1 MAQNTNQS
9 GPSPEQQMQQ
19 TLKASHGVAM
29 QAAKSHSDGLAK
41 MMEAIQGLHS
51 QTMSAQAAPP
61 AGAMMPGQD
70 QGGGDP
76 EQAVWSAFPSTDP
89 SSVDRMIQQAGSLE
103 AAFPA
108 LAHMLEQD
116 HQSLTDKWLEAVSQR
131 LGQPAGQPDTG
142 AAPQN
147 PGVGGEATAY

>member
-1 MAQNTNQS
+1 MAQNTNQQ

-19 TLKASHGVAM
+19 TLKASHGVAT
-29 QAAKSHSDGLAK
+29 QAANAHSQGLAK
-41 MMEAIQGLHS
+41 LMGAIQAMHDHS
-51 QTMSAQAAPP
+51 MTPPPQAA
-61 AGAMMPGQD
+61 GMMPGQD
-70 QGGGDP
+70 QGGGGDP